1 MTRIELSAGWG
12 ECYKYDHQAGNWL
25 FYTAVF
31 SSAAEVY
38 NLFWLT
44 LYPHRDG
51 STQMGNKGSA
61 VGALKP

>member
-1 MTRIELSAGWG
+1 MIIKQEIGSFIQLFSPELL
-12 ECYKYDHQAGNWL
+12 KY
-25 FYTAVF
+25 T
-31 SSAAEVY
+31 

-44 LYPHRDG
+44 LYPNRDG